1 MYIYTY
7 TTTKTISLT
16 EEAYR
21 RLKAR
26 KRRGESF
33 SDVVLRLTARR
44 PLVDF
49 AGALGEE
56 SGRALA
62 EAIEAARRERAV
74 LDVNR

>member
-7 TTTKTISLT
+7 MTTKTISLT

-33 SDVVLRLTARR
+33 SGVVLRLTARR
-44 PLVDF
+44 PLADF

-56 SGRALA
+56 YGRALVK
-62 EAIEAARRERAV
+62 AIEAARRERAV
-74 LDVNR
+74 LDVGR